1 MNTQTI
7 QRVRSHGAA
16 IDRFAFEFADRFL
29 DALFAH
35 CPHLRSPQSRFRG
48 SHESQRRVVAHRW
61 AWLVRHLGELDRVTP
76 ELEAMGTF
84 FAARGVGEQ
93 EFRMARLAA
102 LEALRDVSGATW
114 TGECEADWAE
124 AFDACAQRMRPMSHF
139 VFPQTR
145 TAEQAASLAA

>member
-1 MNTQTI
+1 MNTHTI

-35 CPHLRSPQSRFRG
+35 CSHLRSPQSRFRG
-48 SHESQRRVVAHRW
+48 SHESQRRLVAHRW

-76 ELEAMGTF
+76 ELEALGTF
-84 FAARGVGEQ
+84 FAARGLGEQ

-102 LEALRDVSGATW
+102 LEALRDVSGTTW
-114 TGECEADWAE
+114 TATCEADWAE
-124 AFDACAQRMRPMSHF
+124 AIDACVQRLRPTSHY
-139 VFPQTR
+139 VLPQSQT
-145 TAEQAASLAA
+145 TGEVTSLAA